1 MQLIIVSIPTVYRT
15 ETMFGSEV
23 YKLRLLFP
31 DVWVLLTEGNI
42 QTTVQESPNHSAM
55 QSPTETSTL

>member
-1 MQLIIVSIPTVYRT
+1 MQLIIVSIPTVYHT

-42 QTTVQESPNHSAM
+42 QANMVQESHNHSAM
-55 QSPTETSTL
+55 QLQQPL